1 MPKIKDRIILDTNLW
16 ISFLL
21 SKDYRKLDKLLKSDK
36 VTLIFSTELLD
47 EFVSVARRPKF
58 KKYFSI
64 NDLNELL
71 SEIQLIAEFIEVSSE
86 VNRCRDKKDDFLLA
100 MSKDGE
106 ADFLITGDLD
116 LLEIGIFEKTRIL
129 TITSYLDIK

>member
-1 MPKIKDRIILDTNLW
+1 MPKTKDRIILDTNLW

-21 SKDYRKLDKLLKSDK
+21 SKDYRKLDKLLNSNN
-36 VTLIFSTELLD
+36 VTLLFSRELLD

-71 SEIQLIAEFIEVSSE
+71 SEIQLIAEFIEVSSQ

-100 MSKDGE
+100 MSKDGL

-116 LLEIGIFEKTRIL
+116 LLEIGVFEKTRIL
-129 TITSYLDIK
+129 TITSYLGIK